1 MTRTEKGFSLKF
13 YILIFTLIFSCAGF
27 SQDSESVDPLEDLNR
42 KFYIFNFEV
51 VDPLMLEPLARSYEK
66 LTPNFTK
73 KLVNN
78 FFSNLDDIPSAA
90 NHLLQGKISRSVDL
104 TVRFLINSSLGMAG
118 LFDVATKLNV
128 KGYESEDFG
137 QTLAVWGVSSGPYL
151 MLPLYGPSTLRD
163 APSNFF
169 DSLLDPFTY
178 NNNYG
183 ARVGLKMIDIVAV
196 RADLLGVD
204 EMMSGDGYLFVRDI
218 YLQTREYEIK
228 DGNLD
233 DAFDDFGDYEDFEE
247 YDDYY

>member
-1 MTRTEKGFSLKF
+1 MRIERESSLKF
-13 YILIFTLIFSCAGF
+13 YILTFTLIFSCAGL
-27 SQDSESVDPLEDLNR
+27 SQDSELVDPLEDLNR

-51 VDPLMLEPLARSYEK
+51 VDPLLLEPLARSYEK
-66 LTPNFTK
+66 LTPDFTK

-137 QTLAVWGVSSGPYL
+137 QPLAVWGVSSGPYL